1 MILDVALA
9 GPNTIVCG
17 GPLGITVLHV
27 TDALWALAEQ
37 PEG

>member
-1 MILDVALA
+1 MILDVALT
-9 GPNTIVCG
+9 GLNTIVCG
-17 GPLGITVLHV
+17 GPLGLTVPRV